1 MQSISVKNYRCFH
14 EEQTARLAP
23 LTLLVGENSTGKS
36 SLMAMMRSMW
46 EATYGSQRIVD
57 FNAEPFEI
65 GDFNSIVHSRGGRTR
80 RPEQF
85 HGKFSAALAD
95 ESGLLESHI
104 SFSSFNSYPIVQTQ
118 KTGK

>member
-1 MQSISVKNYRCFH
+1 
-14 EEQTARLAP
+14 
-23 LTLLVGENSTGKS
+23 
-36 SLMAMMRSMW
+36 MW

-118 KTGK
+118 KLAKNGYGISFGPQPDKAFLITLRAKSHTTYLSDSRVMS